1 MLRGCRRY
9 PGSPATSHSYIQW
22 YILHEIHLGSA
33 EERDQ
38 SARARLRL
46 RLATLIF
53 EGPTL
58 VQEDHRR
65 DYGEQRL
72 VAVGLADGVELTV
85 VFTDR
90 VDAHGHFERRIIS
103 ARRSNRHERQAYQKA
118 LRGT

>member
-1 MLRGCRRY
+1 MRFTWDPLKSVINQRERGFDF
-9 PGSPATSHSYIQW
+9 AF
-22 YILHEIHLGSA
+22 
-33 EERDQ
+33 
-38 SARARLRL
+38 
-46 RLATLIF
+46 ATLIF